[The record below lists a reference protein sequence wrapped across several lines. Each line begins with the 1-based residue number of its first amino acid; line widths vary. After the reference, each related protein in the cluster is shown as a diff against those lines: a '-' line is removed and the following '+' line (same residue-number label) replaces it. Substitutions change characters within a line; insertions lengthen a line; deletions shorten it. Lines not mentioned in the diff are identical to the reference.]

1 MSRPQTGSHTV
12 WLLVQ
17 RRVWLCAVVVLLC
30 GGVAVVVDRVA
41 TSARTQQQA
50 AQAQWDAQQ
59 AELASKQADVR
70 YLQEHLL
77 QYRTLQQQGVVGE
90 PDRTQWV
97 EQLQAAHQQLHV
109 PDALNYT
116 VLSPQ
121 PLQSGTQPVVDMGGS
136 TTDASGAGTAVS
148 AVAQQHDVQWEL
160 AQSHEDDVWFMLEH
174 MQQHAHGRFRV
185 QSCSLKD
192 PKEQGFRAQCVL
204 RFFTIPLASDVQP
217 AMTSSTG
224 PSSSSATP

>member
-1 MSRPQTGSHTV
+1 MSQPTTGSHTV

-17 RRVWLCAVVVLLC
+17 RRVWLCAAVLLLC
-30 GGVAVVVDRVA
+30 GGVAAVVNGLASKV
-41 TSARTQQQA
+41 RTQQQT

-70 YLQEHLL
+70 YLQEHMP
-77 QYRTLQQQGVVGE
+77 QYRMLVQQGVVGA

-97 EQLQAAHQQLHV
+97 EQLQAIYQQLHLS
-109 PDALNYT
+109 DALNYT
-116 VLSPQ
+116 VLPPQ
-121 PLQSGTQPVVDMGGS
+121 PLQAGTQPVDIEGN

-160 AQSHEDDVWFMLEH
+160 PQSHEDDVWFMLEH